1 MKPETIR
8 VRKKAL
14 EIAQAC
20 PCLNCIIKTNC
31 RIHTTGA
38 GILYENFF
46 QYEEC
51 PELRKWLE
59 TIPNGFWAEPPKDRE
74 ISMRV
79 LKLVRKK
86 FKYFPQ
92 DVDEE
97 EEEIPGRI

>member
-20 PCLNCIIKTNC
+20 PCLTCIIRPNC
-31 RIHTTGA
+31 RIHTTGG
-38 GILYENFF
+38 GILCENIFE
-46 QYEEC
+46 YEC
-51 PELRKWLE
+51 PGLRKWLE
-59 TIPNGFWAEPPKDRE
+59 TIPNIFWAEPPKDRE

-79 LKLVRKK
+79 LKLLRKK

-92 DVDEE
+92 DADEE
-97 EEEIPGRI
+97 DV